1 MTKKINKKKKNRK
14 KPIGFKNQKM
24 TSTLVKFPRAI
35 ARTVGIAFAGFK
47 DNLTRI
53 RELREIKR
61 IEKQR
66 TITVKFP
73 DDNNI
78 IQETQGKLSEDLEWI
93 YLPVFKRVQKIDKKY
108 KDLKLISVIYT
119 SLRSHKTLDLTELNE
134 QTIEFYSNAKKKLIT
149 LGKAELRNM
158 QLTTDLSIQDN
169 PVSEEFSIDA
179 DRVFAT
185 KSLEILEEPARRT
198 IMVMFLFG
206 IAVGMIITFFTAY
219 LLLLWLG

>member
-1 MTKKINKKKKNRK
+1 
-14 KPIGFKNQKM
+14 M
-24 TSTLVKFPRAI
+24 TSSLLTFPRAI
-35 ARTVGIAFAGFK
+35 ARTVGIAYSGFK

-78 IQETQGKLSEDLEWI
+78 IQETQGKLSEDLEWV
-93 YLPVFKRVQKIDKKY
+93 YLPIFKRVQKIDKKY
-108 KDLKLISVIYT
+108 KDIKLMSVIYT
-119 SLRSHKTLDLTELNE
+119 SLRSHKTLDLSELNE
-134 QTIEFYSNAKKKLIT
+134 QTIEVYSDAKKKIIK
-149 LGKAELRNM
+149 LGKAELRHM
-158 QLTTDLSIQDN
+158 ELTTDLSIQDN

-179 DRVFAT
+179 DRVFGT

-206 IAVGMIITFFTAY
+206 FSLGSIVMFFVAY

>member
-1 MTKKINKKKKNRK
+1 
-14 KPIGFKNQKM
+14 M

-66 TITVKFP
+66 TILVKFP

-78 IQETQGKLSEDLEWI
+78 IQETQGKLSEDLEWV
-93 YLPVFKRVQKIDKKY
+93 YLPIFKRVQKIDKKY
-108 KDLKLISVIYT
+108 KDIKLMSVIYT
-119 SLRSHKTLDLTELNE
+119 SLRSHKTLDLSELNE
-134 QTIEFYSNAKKKLIT
+134 QTIEVYSDAKKKIIK
-149 LGKAELRNM
+149 LGKAELRHM
-158 QLTTDLSIQDN
+158 ELTTDLSIQDN

-206 IAVGMIITFFTAY
+206 IAVGMIITFFVAY
-219 LLLLWLG
+219 MLLLWLG